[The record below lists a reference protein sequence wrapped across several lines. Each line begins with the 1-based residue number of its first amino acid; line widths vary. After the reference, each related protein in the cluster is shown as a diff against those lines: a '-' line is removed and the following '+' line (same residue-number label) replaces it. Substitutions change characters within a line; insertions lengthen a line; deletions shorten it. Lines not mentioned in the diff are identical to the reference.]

1 MQTWEYMTLRVNE
14 ETVMAV
20 NSQPL
25 DIALEECNLH
35 EYLNKQGRQRWEV
48 AGITTYNGTPHNF
61 IVILWRSIP

>member
-25 DIALEECNLH
+25 DISLEECNLH
-35 EYLNKQGRQRWEV
+35 EHLNK
-48 AGITTYNGTPHNF
+48 
-61 IVILWRSIP
+61 